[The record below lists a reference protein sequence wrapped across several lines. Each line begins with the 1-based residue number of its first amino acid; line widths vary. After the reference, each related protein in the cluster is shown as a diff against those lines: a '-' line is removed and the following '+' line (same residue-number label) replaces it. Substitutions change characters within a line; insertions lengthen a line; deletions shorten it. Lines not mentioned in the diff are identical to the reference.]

1 MVVRRKKRSSSQ
13 QEMPAFTMTTT
24 LVDEEGNEI
33 RTVADAVRVKRETSE
48 KETADVST
56 TEKVIQVT
64 NDSCDIVVHNLLI
77 VLREN
82 RHLRQA
88 YLFNIFFGG

>member
-33 RTVADAVRVKRETSE
+33 RTMADAVRVKRETSE

-64 NDSCDIVVHNLLI
+64 NDS
-77 VLREN
+77 
-82 RHLRQA
+82 
-88 YLFNIFFGG
+88 

>member
-33 RTVADAVRVKRETSE
+33 RTLADAGRVKRETSE

-56 TEKVIQVT
+56 TEKVIQVIANWT
-64 NDSCDIVVHNLLI
+64 NGK
-77 VLREN
+77 LRN
-82 RHLRQA
+82 CSSQFANSIQRKQA
-88 YLFNIFFGG
+88 SRTG